1 MNIRKLL
8 VVVALL
14 TVSLSVLGE
23 DYSSIVNGI
32 KQAYIPDR
40 RVDLWEISVNELDT
54 CHVSLVGKTTNAK
67 AKTVLLQAF
76 NDAEVAF
83 VDSIAVLPDAA
94 LENKWAFTIIPYA
107 HIRTAPGHEHELA
120 SQSLMGNPL
129 KVIEGPVDGFYRIQT
144 PEGYLGWIVGN
155 SLKFM
160 NDSQFDDWRTAERYV
175 VTAIYTYMYTD
186 TNCKEIESD
195 LVLGDILLGEK
206 CGKDLVRLHT
216 PDGRTGYTHASDVEL
231 LSKWAEQKF
240 NADKIIS
247 TAKALMGST
256 YTWGGTSTKGVDC
269 SGLTKTAYF
278 SNAIILQRDASQQVL
293 YGKKIAPKDWRK
305 ASKADLLYFG
315 TTSGRV
321 THTAL
326 YIENGKYIHASGRVK
341 INSVDPKSPQYLTTP
356 FLSINR
362 VKGNIDRKGIVSV
375 KNHPWYFKK

>member
-1 MNIRKLL
+1 MDIRKLL
-8 VVVALL
+8 TIVTLFTA
-14 TVSLSVLGE
+14 SLSVLGD

-40 RVDLWEISVNELDT
+40 RVDLWEISVNELDS

-67 AKTVLLQAF
+67 AKAALLQAF

-83 VDSIAVLPDAA
+83 VDSITVLPDASC
-94 LENKWAFTIIPYA
+94 ENKWALTIIPYA
-107 HIRTAPGHEHELA
+107 HIRTAPGHEHELS
-120 SQSLMGNPL
+120 SQALMGNPL

-155 SLKFM
+155 SLRFM
-160 NDSQFDDWRTAERYV
+160 NNLQFDDWRVAERYV
-175 VTAIYTYMYTD
+175 VTSIYTYIYSD
-186 TNCKEIESD
+186 ANCKEIESD
-195 LVLGDILLGEK
+195 LVLGDILCGEK
-206 CGKDLVRLHT
+206 YGKDLVRLHT
-216 PDGRTGYTHASDVEL
+216 PDGRNGYAHVSDVEL
-231 LSKWAEQKF
+231 LSKWSEQKF

-293 YGKKIAPKDWRK
+293 YGKKIDPKDWRK

-315 TTSGRV
+315 TASGRV

-341 INSVDPKSPQYLTTP
+341 INSVDPNSPLYLTTP